1 MKTPLSHT
9 TQPSDE
15 SSQYRA
21 QLDKKPTDVSH
32 MFDDVAEHYDI
43 TNTVLTGG
51 LVHVW
56 RRVTREAVGGA
67 PGVSVLDVACGTGAS
82 AAGYAADGA
91 DVIGCDFSPGM
102 VARGLELHPDLDL
115 RVGDATNLEFPDET
129 FDVVTISYGLRNVV
143 DAPGALREML
153 RVTKRGGKI
162 VIAEFSRPT
171 NALFRSTY
179 FGFMRVGMPVLSRL
193 FSSDAPAYDY
203 LRESIEAWHTQD
215 ELAEVLQEAGWRSV
229 EFKNLTNGIV
239 ALHRAVRP

>member
-91 DVIGCDFSPGM
+91 DVIGCDFRL
-102 VARGLELHPDLDL
+102 AWL
-115 RVGDATNLEFPDET
+115 RVAWSCIRIL
-129 FDVVTISYGLRNVV
+129 ICGLGTPR
-143 DAPGALREML
+143 
-153 RVTKRGGKI
+153 I
-162 VIAEFSRPT
+162 
-171 NALFRSTY
+171 
-179 FGFMRVGMPVLSRL
+179 
-193 FSSDAPAYDY
+193 
-203 LRESIEAWHTQD
+203 
-215 ELAEVLQEAGWRSV
+215 
-229 EFKNLTNGIV
+229 
-239 ALHRAVRP
+239 